1 VRHCE
6 PPLLLLG
13 GETISEIASGTNK
26 NALAMTEEGKNQME
40 IKNKVAI
47 VTGSS
52 SGIGEAVAR
61 EFGREGAKVVLA
73 ARRVDK
79 LQALAQEINSMG
91 AETLVLQ
98 ADLSKLED
106 ILSLVSQTIEKFG
119 RIDILVNNAG
129 FGRLD
134 WLEKLDP
141 VKDIQAQIDVNVMGV
156 IQTTRQVLPVMMK
169 QRAGSIIN
177 MCSMAGLVAT
187 PTYSIY
193 AATKH
198 AVHGFSEALRREVKP
213 WGIDVSLIYPGG
225 VVTEF
230 NQHAGINRKTKAST
244 PKSML
249 LTAEQVAEAVV
260 KLVRRPRRMLV
271 IPWQWNATVFI
282 NKFIPGVVDY
292 MTINR
297 FTIPEREDELN
308 AK

>member
-1 VRHCE
+1 
-6 PPLLLLG
+6 
-13 GETISEIASGTNK
+13 
-26 NALAMTEEGKNQME
+26 MD

-47 VTGSS
+47 VTGAS
-52 SGIGEAVAR
+52 SGIGEATAR
-61 EFGREGAKVVLA
+61 AFGREGAKVVLA

-79 LQALAQEINSMG
+79 LQTLAQEINLMTG
-91 AETLVLQ
+91 AETLVIQ

-106 ILSLVSQTIEKFG
+106 IQAMIAQTLEKFG

-134 WLEKLDP
+134 WLENLDP
-141 VKDIQAQIDVNVMGV
+141 IKDIQAQIDLNVLGV
-156 IQTTRQVLPVMMK
+156 IQTTHQVLPVMME

-187 PTYSIY
+187 PTYTVY
-193 AATKH
+193 AASKH

-230 NQHAGINRKTKAST
+230 TQHAGIKRKTNART

-249 LTAEQVAEAVV
+249 LTAEQVANAVI
-260 KLVRRPRRMLV
+260 KLVRRPRRMLI
-271 IPWQWNATVFI
+271 IPWLWSVTVF
-282 NKFIPGVVDY
+282 
-292 MTINR
+292 MNR
-297 FTIPEREDELN
+297 FLRALWITLPSNASPFQN
-308 AK
+308 AKMS